1 MAEFEIG
8 GEDFDAEASADDGD
22 FAEMFP
28 EAPAAVEGTA
38 GSLTVETAEPLSPD
52 GDESE
57 VAESMEASGEP
68 EATGEGADGQNAGE
82 ETLASNESEAVT
94 VTGLTAPKTT
104 LTLGVMEKAPLNI
117 SALPEGAECTL
128 KYVVSDKKNV
138 SVTADGVVSCKKQA
152 ASPSGRRMARAT
164 S

>member
-57 VAESMEASGEP
+57 V
-68 EATGEGADGQNAGE
+68 ADGQNAGE